1 MPLIIR
7 IGYTTEDPRKLD
19 KRNNFNQNSP
29 QNHSA
34 TIKDNCS
41 VMTPDFI
48 VSASLADLARSNY
61 LEVPIWGRFYY
72 IDDLVTM
79 PGGRVSIRCREDVL
93 TSNAEQI
100 GDLYAYLDRTEQ
112 ESDRA
117 KYLADSSVPTELRR
131 QCITMEFDRTPFRAN
146 YSVDRVYVLTV
157 LGGTEHQMPEGG
169 E

>member
-1 MPLIIR
+1 MPLTIQV
-7 IGYTTEDPRKLD
+7 GYTTEDPRKLD
-19 KRNNFNQNSP
+19 KSSNFNSSSP
-29 QNHSA
+29 TPFTA

-41 VMTPDFI
+41 VMSPDFI
-48 VSASLADLARSNY
+48 VSASLVDLANCNY
-61 LEVPIWGRFYY
+61 LHCEGWGRYY
-72 IDDLVTM
+72 FIDDLITM

-93 TSNAEQI
+93 TSNAAQI
-100 GDLYAYLDRTEQ
+100 GSLYAYLDRTEQ

-146 YSVDRVYVLTV
+146 YAVDRVYVLTV